1 MLFCLIKILV
11 VINGNLF
18 IYTSKTK
25 EFFFSEVGCKNKKKK
40 CIFGSSKLLTRLSQG
55 RTYNAVFY
63 CLRKK
68 RPTREV
74 YARLYY
80 ISGLEKQLKSLKN
93 YHLNKK
99 KIVEDV

>member
-25 EFFFSEVGCKNKKKK
+25 EFFFSEVGCKNKKKSAFLEARSFYRVCHK
-40 CIFGSSKLLTRLSQG
+40 DVRIMQSSIV
-55 RTYNAVFY
+55 YE
-63 CLRKK
+63 KK
-68 RPTREV
+68 RPTRAV

-93 YHLNKK
+93 CHLNKK